1 MNFKEFVEYRKD
13 ITLSDNQSILVEK
26 LSNFLETKKGP
37 QCFILT
43 GSAGSGKTFV
53 GSLINIS

>member
-1 MNFKEFVEYRKD
+1 MNFKEFVKHRKD
-13 ITLSDNQSILVEK
+13 ITLSDNQSILVDK

-53 GSLINIS
+53 GSLK